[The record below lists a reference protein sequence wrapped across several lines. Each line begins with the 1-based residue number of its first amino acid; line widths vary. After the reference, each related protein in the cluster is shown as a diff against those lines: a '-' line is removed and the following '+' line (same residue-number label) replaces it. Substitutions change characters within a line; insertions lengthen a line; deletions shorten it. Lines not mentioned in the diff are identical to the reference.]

1 MRIMGVSGMPGS
13 GKSFIS
19 DIACERGAIMV
30 SMGDIIRE
38 EAKKRGEP
46 SKETAKNLRK
56 EFGNE
61 IVAERTIEKIKKLL
75 EEGVDSSIVVDGIRS
90 HHEVKLFRK
99 NFEDF
104 IIVSVFANSKIRFE
118 RIKARNRED
127 DTDDYAVFE
136 ERDENEL
143 GFGIGNVISLSD
155 KLLINESNL
164 DSYIKEIHEFM
175 EEYDV

>member
-1 MRIMGVSGMPGS
+1 MRIMGISGMPGS
-13 GKSFIS
+13 GKSIIS
-19 DIACERGAIMV
+19 DIACENGAIMV

-56 EFGNE
+56 EYGNE
-61 IVAERTIEKIKKLL
+61 IVAELTIKKIKKLL
-75 EEGVDSSIVVDGIRS
+75 EEGCDSSIIVDGIRS

-99 NFEDF
+99 NFKDF
-104 IIVSVFANSKIRFE
+104 IIVSVFANQSIRFE
-118 RIKARNRED
+118 RIKIRNRED
-127 DTDDYAVFE
+127 DTTDYAVFE

-155 KLLINESNL
+155 KLLINESDM
-164 DSYIKEIHEFM
+164 DSYIEKINEFL
-175 EEYDV
+175 EEYNI

>member
-61 IVAERTIEKIKKLL
+61 IDGSSFGFVEKGTGLNAVCALFGKIFYKMRERSST
-75 EEGVDSSIVVDGIRS
+75 VDNILNQDHVRPGYVPFQIQM
-90 HHEVKLFRK
+90 HL
-99 NFEDF
+99 N
-104 IIVSVFANSKIRFE
+104 
-118 RIKARNRED
+118 KARG
-127 DTDDYAVFE
+127 
-136 ERDENEL
+136 L
-143 GFGIGNVISLSD
+143 GA
-155 KLLINESNL
+155 
-164 DSYIKEIHEFM
+164 
-175 EEYDV
+175 

>member
-1 MRIMGVSGMPGS
+1 MRIMGVSGLPGS

-19 DIACERGAIMV
+19 DIACEKGAIMV

-61 IVAERTIEKIKKLL
+61 IVAELTIKKIKKLL
-75 EEGVDSSIVVDGIRS
+75 EEGIDSSIIVDGIRS
-90 HHEVKLFRK
+90 HHEVKLFRE

-104 IIVSVFANSKIRFE
+104 IIVSVFA
-118 RIKARNRED
+118 KARNRED

-155 KLLINESNL
+155 KLLINESDL
-164 DSYIKEIHEFM
+164 DSYIEKIHNFL
-175 EEYDV
+175 EEYGV